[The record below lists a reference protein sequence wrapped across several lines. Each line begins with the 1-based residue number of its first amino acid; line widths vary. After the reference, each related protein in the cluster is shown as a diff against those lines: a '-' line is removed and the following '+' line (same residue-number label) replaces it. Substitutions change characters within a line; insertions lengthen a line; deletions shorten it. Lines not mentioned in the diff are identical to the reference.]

1 MTAQPVHI
9 PAEPGE
15 DLSVFISIPAEA
27 LGRLR
32 REIIWTMGEH
42 RAQSMLAR
50 MGVSWG
56 QADAFRGDER
66 PPLMDNLGSVTR
78 AATEN
83 PEDVVFESA
92 RSVEAREHLR
102 FFRPD
107 TGTPQ
112 CWLLAGYL
120 TGLVSQATG
129 RTVYFLETSCA
140 AKHDPVCRF
149 EGRSRDAWAAEDAD
163 LSFYDEENV
172 NVELAGVREQLR
184 LTKDRYQNLFEQS
197 GAAIFIVDPDTGVCL
212 NANLAAE
219 ELTGYPREDLVRMNL
234 FDLCHPQEHH
244 EIISDMKT
252 LAAGARTADRE
263 VSIMRK
269 DGLIRII
276 AQSSKMLTYGG
287 QRVVQTI
294 MRDVTD
300 LKMSNQKEKDLQH
313 QLMRSERLS
322 SIGRLAAGVAH
333 ELKNPL
339 GAIRNAIYYIRNA
352 LAPNPIMA
360 SDPHLKDIMK
370 LAEAEIDAAVVIIG
384 ELLDFS
390 RVVQI
395 VPRRT
400 SINEVLEK
408 LPSIVLIPEN
418 IELVW
423 DLDLT
428 LPSAMVDPDRLNQ
441 VFCNLANNA
450 VQAMPQGGKLTIRTH
465 FIVEATGEEVT
476 GRDMIGV
483 EFEDT
488 GVGIEALHLSKVFEP
503 LFTTKARGTGLGLA
517 ISRNIVE
524 KHGGVILVRSQV
536 GKGTSFTVKLPV
548 KPSEDGGGEMS

>member
-1 MTAQPVHI
+1 MTAAPLPI
-9 PAEPGE
+9 PGEPGAGMP
-15 DLSVFISIPAEA
+15 VFINLPSEA
-27 LGRLR
+27 IGRLR
-32 REIIWTMGEH
+32 REIIWTLGDH
-42 RAQSMLAR
+42 RAHSVLAR

-56 QADAFRGDER
+56 QADAFRGDDR
-66 PPLMDNLGSVTR
+66 PNVLETMGRVTR
-78 AATEN
+78 AVSAN
-83 PEDVVFESA
+83 PDHLIFESA
-92 RSVEAREHLR
+92 QSMEAREHLR
-102 FFRPD
+102 FFRAD
-107 TGTPQ
+107 GGTTQ
-112 CWLLAGYL
+112 CWMLSGYL
-120 TGLVSQATG
+120 TGLVSHAAG
-129 RTVYFLETSCA
+129 RPVYFLETSCA
-140 AKHDPVCRF
+140 AKNDPCCRF
-149 EGRSRDAWAAEDAD
+149 EGRSRDGWLADDAD

-172 NVELAGVREQLR
+172 NIELAGVREQLR

-212 NANLAAE
+212 NANLAAQ

-244 EIISDMKT
+244 EIISDMKS
-252 LAAGARTADRE
+252 LANGARTADRE
-263 VSIMRK
+263 VSIIRK

-276 AQSSKMLTYGG
+276 GQSSKMLTYGG

-300 LKMSNQKEKDLQH
+300 LKLSNQKERDLQH
-313 QLMRSERLS
+313 QLTRSERLS
-322 SIGRLAAGVAH
+322 SIGRLAASVAH

-352 LAPNPIMA
+352 LGNNPILET
-360 SDPHLKDIMK
+360 DPHLRDIMK
-370 LAEAEIDAAVVIIG
+370 LAEGEVDSAVVIIG

-390 RVVQI
+390 RVVQL

-400 SINEVLEK
+400 SINEVLER
-408 LPSIVLIPEN
+408 LPNIVLIPEN
-418 IELVW
+418 VELIW

-428 LPSAMVDPDRLNQ
+428 LPSAIVDPDRLNQ

-450 VQAMPQGGKLTIRTH
+450 VQAMPQGGKLTIRSH
-465 FIVEATGEEVT
+465 FIVEAAGDDD

-483 EFEDT
+483 EIEDS
-488 GVGIEALHLSKVFEP
+488 GVGIEPHHLSKVFEP

-524 KHGGVILVRSQV
+524 KHGGVILVRSQI

-548 KPSEDGGGEMS
+548 KPPEDGGGEPS